1 MSFVPQFVTVSF
13 DFYYPIN
20 LVTTFS
26 WPPTRDTRNDQML
39 VICHTRS
46 LNLTLKKKVKA
57 QKKNHK
63 SVKSPIK
70 KLLVLKKKVKTQQKK
85 SQSCEI
91 TDKNII
97 SIFFRSTRII
107 RSISDSFFEPISY
120 GPDNPCAKKI
130 LIINIYLKIFYFLHE
145 KKRCVRIIL
154 KSGFA
159 G

>member
-1 MSFVPQFVTVSF
+1 
-13 DFYYPIN
+13 
-20 LVTTFS
+20 
-26 WPPTRDTRNDQML
+26 ML
-39 VICHTRS
+39 VICHARS

-57 QKKNHK
+57 QKKITSCVK
-63 SVKSPIK
+63 IVKSPIK

-130 LIINIYLKIFYFLHE
+130 LIINIYLKIFYFLHG
-145 KKRCVRIIL
+145 KKYVWGLSWNPVSPDKWIYDKDKIIFVIVC
-154 KSGFA
+154 GFFLFV
-159 G
+159 GDIF